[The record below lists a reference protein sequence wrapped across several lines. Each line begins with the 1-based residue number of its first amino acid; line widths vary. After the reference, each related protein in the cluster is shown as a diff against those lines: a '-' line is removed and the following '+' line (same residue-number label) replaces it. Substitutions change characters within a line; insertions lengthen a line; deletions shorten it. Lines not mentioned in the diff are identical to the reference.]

1 MSFRVSCKV
10 FPKERK
16 NYRRPLHRPKLICD
30 MTVANLE

>member
-16 NYRRPLHRPKLICD
+16 NYRRPLHRPQPICG
-30 MTVANLE
+30 MTVAKLE